1 MHAPSPHGPVY
12 RKNQYCQFLV
22 CSSGDIS
29 CLCKQT
35 CFYYFYFSSFTQ
47 LVLCH
52 NAVLLF
58 SLSKNPSLWLHKVF
72 PPFLKAIAYSI
83 PQIYSNFIYL
93 VNRILLVFLS
103 NHSIHISLEGGNNL
117 LISWSGDQLKKAG
130 SNTHHTL
137 ESFSV
142 QVLNLGR
149 REDGELP
156 PPNWLHQESQL
167 ASVHWSSG

>member
-1 MHAPSPHGPVY
+1 MSKQVVTLFKILKILSEKSPCHACAQPSWPCE

-35 CFYYFYFSSFTQ
+35 CFFYFYFSSFTQ
-47 LVLCH
+47 LVSCH

-72 PPFLKAIAYSI
+72 PPFLKAKAYSI

-93 VNRILLVFLS
+93 VNGILLVFLS
-103 NHSIHISLEGGNNL
+103 NHSIHISLEGVIICWWADQVISPRRPV
-117 LISWSGDQLKKAG
+117 LIPIA
-130 SNTHHTL
+130 
-137 ESFSV
+137 
-142 QVLNLGR
+142 
-149 REDGELP
+149 
-156 PPNWLHQESQL
+156 
-167 ASVHWSSG
+167 HWNHPVSRF